1 MKTLKKY
8 RWPLTG
14 ALLGALIF
22 LLLYGVRVL
31 DPTSVDWILNNPSPD
46 PAQHYL
52 GWELFRRSPVH
63 LPYIGAN
70 YNAVYPFRTS
80 VLFADSLPLAAL
92 LFKLLGGIL
101 PTRFQYFGWWG
112 LFCYMMQGG
121 LAQAVIARIAGVQP
135 TFGRGDKSKTAIA
148 IIMSP
153 GQTAK
158 LWGSVL
164 GAGVLVLFPALTMRT
179 FAHEA
184 LAGTWLVLLALYL
197 WLRSDELMSAT
208 RRACLLWGLMG
219 LLCAGIHLYY
229 LPMVGLVLV
238 GYAVRRAL
246 QKRGPAAVLLPIAA
260 FCAAALAEL
269 FLLGAFA
276 VNFAGY
282 SNGYL
287 SGADYLGLFV
297 PWLAQSW
304 EQNVYMG
311 LGAVLAVVLAIFSVV
326 CNARKAEKFFTAH
339 HDWVVA
345 GVVVLVLDLL
355 AAGGNAI
362 TVGGKT
368 LFTVP
373 IPQFLMDFWAMFS
386 SCARLA
392 WVAGLLLAVAACG
405 LVLRFWQKGVVPA
418 LMLAVCAVAQGWGQR
433 GELFNRWT
441 DYHYYGFCYENKTLL
456 TDPAWENIAASGK
469 YSHLAFASFD
479 FEHDEFWDLVD
490 FAADHGWT
498 SNSFYMAHM
507 DGNLAAVTLPGELN
521 ELSADTL
528 YAFVDEDELA
538 RNSYDLHYYRLNGI
552 LIGSVEPINGIEEE
566 PAPEVPARTMNL
578 TKSDLINAHY
588 ADGSVGLETGGEMM
602 TEEWTLFPGRYCVTL
617 TGSGFDHSYIYARYG
632 LINEETYKLDIDFT
646 GIDPN
651 EMTFEFT
658 ATEML
663 HYWRVA
669 VHTLDDANVT
679 VTGVTVEKVG

>member
-1 MKTLKKY
+1 MKALKKY

-14 ALLGALIF
+14 ALLGVLVF
-22 LLLYGVRVL
+22 LAVYGVRVL
-31 DPTSVDWILNNPSPD
+31 DPTSVDWILNSLSPD
-46 PAQHYL
+46 PIQHYL

-80 VLFADSLPLAAL
+80 VLFTDSLPLAAL
-92 LFKLLGGIL
+92 FFKLLGGIL

-112 LFCYMMQGG
+112 LLCYALQGG
-121 LAQAVIARIAGVQP
+121 LAQAVIARFGGVKPDQ
-135 TFGRGDKSKTAIA
+135 K
-148 IIMSP
+148 
-153 GQTAK
+153 AK
-158 LWGSVL
+158 LWGSVA

-184 LAGTWLVLLALYL
+184 LAATWLVLLALYL
-197 WLRSDELMSAT
+197 WLRSDEIMPTT
-208 RRACLLWGLMG
+208 RRACLLWGGMG

-246 QKRGPAAVLLPIAA
+246 QKRGPAAVVLPVAA
-260 FCAAALAEL
+260 FCVTALAEL
-269 FLLGAFA
+269 VLLGAFA

-297 PWLAQSW
+297 PWYAPGW

-311 LGAVLAVVLAIFSVV
+311 VGAVWAVVLAIFSMV
-326 CNARKAEKFFTAH
+326 CNARKAEKFFAAH
-339 HDWVVA
+339 HDWVAA
-345 GVVVLVLDLL
+345 GLVVLVLDLI

-362 TVGGKT
+362 TVGGRT

-392 WVAGLLLAVAACG
+392 WLAGMLLAVTACG
-405 LVLRFWQKGVVPA
+405 LVLRFWEKGAVPA
-418 LMLAVCAVAQGWGQR
+418 LLLAVCAVAQGWGQR

-441 DYHYYGFCYENKTLL
+441 DYHYYDFRYENKSLL
-456 TDPAWENIAASGK
+456 TDPAWDDIAASGK
-469 YSHLAFASFD
+469 YSHLAFATFD
-479 FEHDEFWDLVD
+479 FEHNEFWDLVD

-528 YAFVDEDELA
+528 YAFIDEDELA
-538 RNSYDLHYYRLNGI
+538 RNSYDLHYYRLDGI
-552 LIGSVEPINGIEEE
+552 LIGSVEPIDGIEEE
-566 PAPEVPARTMNL
+566 PAPEVPAHTMDL
-578 TKSDLINAHY
+578 TKSDLINAHF

-602 TEEWTLFPGRYCVTL
+602 TEEWTLFPGRYRVTL

-632 LINEETYKLDIDFT
+632 LINQETYKLDIDFT

-663 HYWRVA
+663 HYWRTA

-679 VTGVTVEKVG
+679 VNSVTVEKVG

>member
-1 MKTLKKY
+1 MKALKKY

-14 ALLGALIF
+14 ALLGVLIF
-22 LLLYGVRVL
+22 LAVYGVRVL

-63 LPYIGAN
+63 LPYLGAN

-80 VLFADSLPLAAL
+80 VLFTDSLPLAAL
-92 LFKLLGGIL
+92 FFKLLGGVL

-112 LFCYMMQGG
+112 LLCYALQGG
-121 LAQAVIARIAGVQP
+121 LAQAVIARIGGV
-135 TFGRGDKSKTAIA
+135 R
-148 IIMSP
+148 P

-158 LWGSVL
+158 CWGSVA

-184 LAGTWLVLLALYL
+184 LSATWLVLLAVYL
-197 WLRSDELMSAT
+197 WLRSDEIMPMT
-208 RRACLLWGLMG
+208 RRACLIWGGMG

-246 QKRGPAAVLLPIAA
+246 QKRGPAAVLAPIAA
-260 FCAAALAEL
+260 FCATALAEL
-269 FLLGAFA
+269 VLLGAFA

-297 PWLAQSW
+297 PWYAPGW

-311 LGAVLAVVLAIFSVV
+311 VGAVWAVVLAIFSMV
-326 CNARKAEKFFTAH
+326 CNARKAEKFFAAH
-339 HDWVVA
+339 HDWVAA
-345 GVVVLVLDLL
+345 GLVVLVLDLV

-368 LFTVP
+368 LFTMP

-392 WVAGLLLAVAACG
+392 WLAGMLLAVTACG
-405 LVLRFWQKGVVPA
+405 LVLRFWEKGAVPA
-418 LMLAVCAVAQGWGQR
+418 LLLAVCAVAQGWGQR

-441 DYHYYGFCYENKTLL
+441 DYHYYDFRYENKSLL
-456 TDPAWENIAASGK
+456 TDPAWEDIAASGK
-469 YSHLAFASFD
+469 YSHLAFATFD

-528 YAFVDEDELA
+528 YAFIDEDELA
-538 RNSYDLHYYRLNGI
+538 RNSFDLHYYRLDGI
-552 LIGSVEPINGIEEE
+552 LIGSVEPIDGLTEE
-566 PAPEVPARTMNL
+566 PAPDTVSCEMNL
-578 TKSDLINAHY
+578 KRSDVINGDISR
-588 ADGSVGLETGGEMM
+588 DGVTLTTGGEMM
-602 TEEWTLFPGRYCVTL
+602 TEEWTLFPGRYRVTL

-632 LINEETYKLDIDFT
+632 LINQETYKLDIDFT

-663 HYWRVA
+663 HYWRTA
-669 VHTLDDANVT
+669 VHTLDDTNVT
-679 VTGVTVEKVG
+679 VNSVTVEKIG

>member
-1 MKTLKKY
+1 MTKTKAFLQKH
-8 RWPLTG
+8 RWSLTG
-14 ALLGALIF
+14 ALLGALVF
-22 LLLYGVRVL
+22 LVLYGVRVL
-31 DPTSVDWILNNPSPD
+31 DPVCVDWILNNPSPD
-46 PAQHYL
+46 PSQHYL
-52 GWELFRRSPVH
+52 GWVFYRRSGWH
-63 LPYIGAN
+63 LPYLGAN
-70 YNAVYPFRTS
+70 YSAIYPYRTS
-80 VLFADSLPLAAL
+80 ILYTDSIPLLAVVC
-92 LFKLLGGIL
+92 KLLGGVL
-101 PTRFQYFGWWG
+101 PACFQYLGLWG
-112 LFCYMMQGG
+112 LFCYAMQGG
-121 LAQAVIARIAGVQP
+121 LAQALIARIGGVRPQ
-135 TFGRGDKSKTAIA
+135 D
-148 IIMSP
+148 
-153 GQTAK
+153 TAK
-158 LWGSVL
+158 NWASVL
-164 GAGVLVLFPALTMRT
+164 GAGVLVLFPALNIRM
-179 FAHEA
+179 FAHTA
-184 LAGTWLVLLALYL
+184 LAANWLVLLALYL
-197 WLRSDELMSAT
+197 WLRSDELMPTT
-208 RRACLLWGLMG
+208 RRACLIWGGMG

-238 GYAVRRAL
+238 GYAVRRTL
-246 QKRGPAAVLLPIAA
+246 QKRGPAAVLAPIAA

-269 FLLGAFA
+269 VLLGAFA

-287 SGADYLGLFV
+287 SGADYFGLFV

-304 EQNVYMG
+304 EQNVYAG
-311 LGAVLAVVLAIFSVV
+311 IGTSLAVVLAVFGIV
-326 CNARKAEKFFTAH
+326 CNARKAEKFFAAH
-339 HDWVVA
+339 RDWLIA
-345 GVVVLVLDLL
+345 GAVVLVLDLI

-362 TVGGKT
+362 TVNGKT

-373 IPQFLMDFWAMFS
+373 IPQFLMNFWAMFS

-392 WVAGLLLAVAACG
+392 WLAGMLLAAVGCG
-405 LVLRFWQKGVVPA
+405 LVLRFWDNGVAPA

-433 GELFNRWT
+433 SELFNRWT
-441 DYHYYGFCYENKTLL
+441 DYHYYGFRYENKTLL
-456 TDPAWENIAASGK
+456 TDPVWEQVAASGK
-469 YSHLAFASFD
+469 YSHLAFATFD

-528 YAFVDEDELA
+528 YAFIDEDELA
-538 RNSYDLHYYRLNGI
+538 RNSYDLHYYRLDGI
-552 LIGSVEPINGIEEE
+552 LIGSIEPIDGIEEE
-566 PAPEVPARTMNL
+566 PAPEVPAHTMDL
-578 TKSDLINAHY
+578 TKSDLINAHF

-602 TEEWTLFPGRYCVTL
+602 TEEWTLFPGRYRVTL

-632 LINEETYKLDIDFT
+632 LINQETYKLDIDFT

-663 HYWRVA
+663 HYWRTA

-679 VTGVTVEKVG
+679 VNSVTVEKVG

>member
-1 MKTLKKY
+1 
-8 RWPLTG
+8 
-14 ALLGALIF
+14 
-22 LLLYGVRVL
+22 
-31 DPTSVDWILNNPSPD
+31 
-46 PAQHYL
+46 
-52 GWELFRRSPVH
+52 
-63 LPYIGAN
+63 
-70 YNAVYPFRTS
+70 
-80 VLFADSLPLAAL
+80 
-92 LFKLLGGIL
+92 
-101 PTRFQYFGWWG
+101 
-112 LFCYMMQGG
+112 
-121 LAQAVIARIAGVQP
+121 
-135 TFGRGDKSKTAIA
+135 
-148 IIMSP
+148 
-153 GQTAK
+153 
-158 LWGSVL
+158 
-164 GAGVLVLFPALTMRT
+164 
-179 FAHEA
+179 
-184 LAGTWLVLLALYL
+184 
-197 WLRSDELMSAT
+197 
-208 RRACLLWGLMG
+208 MG

-238 GYAVRRAL
+238 GYAVRRTL
-246 QKRGPAAVLLPIAA
+246 QKRGPAAVLAPIAA

-269 FLLGAFA
+269 VLLGAFA

-297 PWLAQSW
+297 PWYAPGW

-311 LGAVLAVVLAIFSVV
+311 VGAVWAVVLAIFSMV
-326 CNARKAEKFFTAH
+326 CNARKAEKFFAAH
-339 HDWVVA
+339 RDWVAA
-345 GVVVLVLDLL
+345 GLVVLVLDLV

-392 WVAGLLLAVAACG
+392 WLAGMLLAVTACG
-405 LVLRFWQKGVVPA
+405 LVLRFWEKGAVPA
-418 LMLAVCAVAQGWGQR
+418 LLLAVCAVAQGWGQR

-441 DYHYYGFCYENKTLL
+441 DYHYYDFRYENKSLL
-456 TDPAWENIAASGK
+456 TDPTWDDIAASGK
-469 YSHLAFASFD
+469 YSHLAFATFD

-528 YAFVDEDELA
+528 YAFIDEDELA
-538 RNSYDLHYYRLNGI
+538 RNSFDLHYYRLDGI
-552 LIGSVEPINGIEEE
+552 LIGSVEPIDGLEEE
-566 PAPEVPARTMNL
+566 PAPEVPSRTMDL
-578 TKSDLINAHY
+578 TKSDVDPLFLA
-588 ADGSVGLETGGEMM
+588 ADGIALGMNGEMM
-602 TEEWTLFPGRYCVTL
+602 TEEWTLFPGRYRVTL
-617 TGSGFDHSYIYARYG
+617 TGGGFDHSYIYARYG
-632 LINEETYKLDIDFT
+632 LINQETYKLDIDFT

-663 HYWRVA
+663 HYWRTA
-669 VHTLDDANVT
+669 VHTLDDTNVT
-679 VTGVTVEKVG
+679 VNSVTVEKIG

>member
-1 MKTLKKY
+1 MKALKKY

-14 ALLGALIF
+14 ALLGVLVF
-22 LLLYGVRVL
+22 LAVYGVRVL
-31 DPTSVDWILNNPSPD
+31 DPTSVDWILNSLSPD
-46 PAQHYL
+46 PIQHYL

-80 VLFADSLPLAAL
+80 VLFTDSLPLAAL
-92 LFKLLGGIL
+92 FFKLLGGIL
-101 PTRFQYFGWWG
+101 PMRFQYFGWWG
-112 LFCYMMQGG
+112 LLCYALQGG
-121 LAQAVIARIAGVQP
+121 LAQAVIARFGGVKPDQ
-135 TFGRGDKSKTAIA
+135 K
-148 IIMSP
+148 
-153 GQTAK
+153 AK
-158 LWGSVL
+158 LWGSVA

-184 LAGTWLVLLALYL
+184 LAATWLVLLALYL
-197 WLRSDELMSAT
+197 WLRSDEIMPTT
-208 RRACLLWGLMG
+208 RRACLLWGGMG
-219 LLCAGIHLYY
+219 LLCAGILLYY

-246 QKRGPAAVLLPIAA
+246 QKRGPAAVVLPVAA
-260 FCAAALAEL
+260 FCVTALAEL
-269 FLLGAFA
+269 VLLGAFA

-297 PWLAQSW
+297 PWYAPGW

-311 LGAVLAVVLAIFSVV
+311 VGAVWAVVLAIFSMV
-326 CNARKAEKFFTAH
+326 CNARKAEKFFAAH
-339 HDWVVA
+339 HDWVAA
-345 GVVVLVLDLL
+345 GLVVLVLDLI

-362 TVGGKT
+362 TVGGRT

-392 WVAGLLLAVAACG
+392 WLAGMLLAVTACG
-405 LVLRFWQKGVVPA
+405 LVLRFWEKGAVPA
-418 LMLAVCAVAQGWGQR
+418 LLLAVCAVAQGWGQR

-441 DYHYYGFCYENKTLL
+441 DYHYYDFRYENKSLL
-456 TDPAWENIAASGK
+456 TDPAWDDIAASGK
-469 YSHLAFASFD
+469 YSHLAFATFD
-479 FEHDEFWDLVD
+479 FEHNEFWDLVD

-528 YAFVDEDELA
+528 YAFIDEDELA
-538 RNSYDLHYYRLNGI
+538 RNSYDLHYYRLDGI
-552 LIGSVEPINGIEEE
+552 LIGSVEPIDGIEEE
-566 PAPEVPARTMNL
+566 PAPEVPAHTMDL
-578 TKSDLINAHY
+578 TKSDLINAHF

-602 TEEWTLFPGRYCVTL
+602 TEEWTLFPGRYRVTL

-632 LINEETYKLDIDFT
+632 LINQETYKLDIDFT

-663 HYWRVA
+663 HYWRTA

-679 VTGVTVEKVG
+679 VNSVTVEKVG

>member
-80 VLFADSLPLAAL
+80 VLFTDSLPLAAL

-135 TFGRGDKSKTAIA
+135 TFGRGDKSKAAIA

-158 LWGSVL
+158 LWGSAL

-418 LMLAVCAVAQGWGQR
+418 LLLAVCAVAQGWGQR

-441 DYHYYGFCYENKTLL
+441 DYHYYGFRYENKALL

-521 ELSADTL
+521 DLAAGTL
-528 YAFVDEDELA
+528 YAFIDEDELT
-538 RNSYDLHYYRLNGI
+538 RNSYDLHYYRLDGI
-552 LIGSVEPINGIEEE
+552 LIGSVEPIDGLEED
-566 PAPEVPARTMNL
+566 PAPEVPARTMDL

-632 LINEETYKLDIDFT
+632 LINEETYKLDIDFI

-679 VTGVTVEKVG
+679 VNSVTVEKIG

>member
-1 MKTLKKY
+1 MKALKKY

-14 ALLGALIF
+14 ALLGVLVF
-22 LLLYGVRVL
+22 LAVYGVRVL
-31 DPTSVDWILNNPSPD
+31 DPTNVDWILNSLSPD
-46 PAQHYL
+46 PIQHYL

-80 VLFADSLPLAAL
+80 VLFTDSLPLAAL
-92 LFKLLGGIL
+92 FFKLLGGIL

-112 LFCYMMQGG
+112 LLCYALQGG
-121 LAQAVIARIAGVQP
+121 LAQAVIARFGGVKPDQ
-135 TFGRGDKSKTAIA
+135 K
-148 IIMSP
+148 
-153 GQTAK
+153 AK
-158 LWGSVL
+158 LWGSVA

-184 LAGTWLVLLALYL
+184 LAATWLVLLALYL
-197 WLRSDELMSAT
+197 WLRSDEIMPTT
-208 RRACLLWGLMG
+208 RRACLLWGGMG

-246 QKRGPAAVLLPIAA
+246 QKRGPAAVVLPVAA
-260 FCAAALAEL
+260 FCVTALAEL
-269 FLLGAFA
+269 VLLGAFA

-297 PWLAQSW
+297 PWYAPGW

-311 LGAVLAVVLAIFSVV
+311 VGAVWAVVLAIFSMV
-326 CNARKAEKFFTAH
+326 CNARKAEKFFAAH
-339 HDWVVA
+339 HDWVAA
-345 GVVVLVLDLL
+345 GLVVLVLDLI

-362 TVGGKT
+362 TVGGRT

-392 WVAGLLLAVAACG
+392 WLAGMLLAVTACG
-405 LVLRFWQKGVVPA
+405 LVLRFWEKGAVPA
-418 LMLAVCAVAQGWGQR
+418 LLLAVCAVAQGWGQR

-441 DYHYYGFCYENKTLL
+441 DYHYYDFRYENKSLL
-456 TDPAWENIAASGK
+456 TDPAWDDIAASGK
-469 YSHLAFASFD
+469 YSHLAFATFD
-479 FEHDEFWDLVD
+479 FEHNEFWDLVD

-528 YAFVDEDELA
+528 YAFIDEDELA
-538 RNSYDLHYYRLNGI
+538 RNSYDLHYYRLDGI
-552 LIGSVEPINGIEEE
+552 LIGSVEPIDGIEEE
-566 PAPEVPARTMNL
+566 PAPEVPAHTMDL
-578 TKSDLINAHY
+578 TKSDLINAHF

-602 TEEWTLFPGRYCVTL
+602 TEEWTLFPGRYRVTL
-617 TGSGFDHSYIYARYG
+617 AGSGFDHSYIYARYG
-632 LINEETYKLDIDFT
+632 LINQETYKLDIDFT

-663 HYWRVA
+663 HYWRTA

-679 VTGVTVEKVG
+679 VNSVTVEKVG

>member
-1 MKTLKKY
+1 MKALKKY

-14 ALLGALIF
+14 ALLGVLVF
-22 LLLYGVRVL
+22 LAVYGVRVL
-31 DPTSVDWILNNPSPD
+31 DPTSVDWILNSLSPD
-46 PAQHYL
+46 PIQHYL

-80 VLFADSLPLAAL
+80 VLFTDSLPLAAL
-92 LFKLLGGIL
+92 FFKLLGGIL

-112 LFCYMMQGG
+112 LLCYALQGG
-121 LAQAVIARIAGVQP
+121 LAQAVIARFGGVKPDQ
-135 TFGRGDKSKTAIA
+135 K
-148 IIMSP
+148 
-153 GQTAK
+153 AK
-158 LWGSVL
+158 LWGSVA

-184 LAGTWLVLLALYL
+184 LAATWLVLLALYL
-197 WLRSDELMSAT
+197 WLRSDEIMPTT
-208 RRACLLWGLMG
+208 RRACLLWGGMG

-246 QKRGPAAVLLPIAA
+246 QKRGPAAVVLPVAA
-260 FCAAALAEL
+260 FCVTALAEL
-269 FLLGAFA
+269 VLLGAFA

-297 PWLAQSW
+297 PWYAPGW

-311 LGAVLAVVLAIFSVV
+311 VGAVWAVVLAIFSMV
-326 CNARKAEKFFTAH
+326 CNARKAEKFFAAH
-339 HDWVVA
+339 HDWVAA
-345 GVVVLVLDLL
+345 GLVVLVLDLI

-362 TVGGKT
+362 TVGGRT

-392 WVAGLLLAVAACG
+392 WLAGMLLAVTACG
-405 LVLRFWQKGVVPA
+405 LVLRFWEKGAVPA
-418 LMLAVCAVAQGWGQR
+418 LLLAVCAVAQGWGQR

-441 DYHYYGFCYENKTLL
+441 DYHYYDFRYENKSLL
-456 TDPAWENIAASGK
+456 TDPAWEDIAASGK
-469 YSHLAFASFD
+469 YSHLAFATFD

-528 YAFVDEDELA
+528 YAFIDEDELA
-538 RNSYDLHYYRLNGI
+538 RNSYDLHYYRLDGI
-552 LIGSVEPINGIEEE
+552 LIGSVEPIDGIEEE
-566 PAPEVPARTMNL
+566 PAPEVPAHTMDL
-578 TKSDLINAHY
+578 TKSDLINAHF

-602 TEEWTLFPGRYCVTL
+602 TEEWTLFPGRYRVTL

-632 LINEETYKLDIDFT
+632 LINQETYKLDIDFT

-663 HYWRVA
+663 HYWRTA

-679 VTGVTVEKVG
+679 VNSVTVEKVG

>member
-1 MKTLKKY
+1 
-8 RWPLTG
+8 
-14 ALLGALIF
+14 
-22 LLLYGVRVL
+22 
-31 DPTSVDWILNNPSPD
+31 
-46 PAQHYL
+46 
-52 GWELFRRSPVH
+52 
-63 LPYIGAN
+63 
-70 YNAVYPFRTS
+70 
-80 VLFADSLPLAAL
+80 
-92 LFKLLGGIL
+92 
-101 PTRFQYFGWWG
+101 
-112 LFCYMMQGG
+112 
-121 LAQAVIARIAGVQP
+121 
-135 TFGRGDKSKTAIA
+135 
-148 IIMSP
+148 
-153 GQTAK
+153 
-158 LWGSVL
+158 
-164 GAGVLVLFPALTMRT
+164 
-179 FAHEA
+179 
-184 LAGTWLVLLALYL
+184 
-197 WLRSDELMSAT
+197 
-208 RRACLLWGLMG
+208 MG

-238 GYAVRRAL
+238 GYAVRRTL
-246 QKRGPAAVLLPIAA
+246 QKRGPAAVLAPIAA

-269 FLLGAFA
+269 VLLGAFA

-304 EQNVYMG
+304 EQNVYAG
-311 LGAVLAVVLAIFSVV
+311 IGTSLAVVLAVFSIV

-362 TVGGKT
+362 TVNGKT

-373 IPQFLMDFWAMFS
+373 IPQLLMNFWAMFS

-392 WVAGLLLAVAACG
+392 WLAGMLLAAVGCG

-441 DYHYYGFCYENKTLL
+441 DYHYYGFRYENKTLL
-456 TDPAWENIAASGK
+456 TDPVWEQIAASGR
-469 YSHLAFASFD
+469 YSHLAFATFD
-479 FEHDEFWDLVD
+479 FEHDEFWDLAD

-538 RNSYDLHYYRLNGI
+538 RNSYDLHYYRLDGI

-566 PAPEVPARTMNL
+566 PAPKVPAHTMDL
-578 TKSDLINAHY
+578 TKSDLINAHFTD
-588 ADGSVGLETGGEMM
+588 DGIGLETGGEMM
-602 TEEWTLFPGRYCVTL
+602 TEEWTLFPGRYRVTL

-632 LINEETYKLDIDFT
+632 LINQETYKLDIDFT

-658 ATEML
+658 AGEML

-669 VHTLDDANVT
+669 VHTLDDTTVT

>member
-1 MKTLKKY
+1 MIALKKY

-14 ALLGALIF
+14 ALLGVLVF
-22 LLLYGVRVL
+22 LAVYGVRVL
-31 DPTSVDWILNNPSPD
+31 DPTSVDWILNSLSPD
-46 PAQHYL
+46 PIQHYL

-80 VLFADSLPLAAL
+80 VLFTDSLPLAAL
-92 LFKLLGGIL
+92 FFKLLGGIL

-112 LFCYMMQGG
+112 LLCYALQGG
-121 LAQAVIARIAGVQP
+121 LAQAVIARIAGLKPDQ
-135 TFGRGDKSKTAIA
+135 K
-148 IIMSP
+148 
-153 GQTAK
+153 AK
-158 LWGSVL
+158 LWGSVA

-184 LAGTWLVLLALYL
+184 LAATWLVLLAVYL
-197 WLRSDELMSAT
+197 WLRSDEIMPTT
-208 RRACLLWGLMG
+208 RRACLIWGGMG

-246 QKRGPAAVLLPIAA
+246 QKRGPAAVLAPIAA

-269 FLLGAFA
+269 VLLGAFA

-297 PWLAQSW
+297 PWYAPGW

-311 LGAVLAVVLAIFSVV
+311 VGAVCAVVLAIFSMV
-326 CNARKAEKFFTAH
+326 CNARKAEKFFAAH
-339 HDWVVA
+339 HDWVAA
-345 GVVVLVLDLL
+345 GLVVLVLDLV

-386 SCARLA
+386 SSARLA
-392 WVAGLLLAVAACG
+392 WLAGMLLAVTACG
-405 LVLRFWQKGVVPA
+405 LVLRFWEKGAVPA

-441 DYHYYGFCYENKTLL
+441 DYHYYDFRYENKSLL
-456 TDPAWENIAASGK
+456 TDPAWEDIAASGK
-469 YSHLAFASFD
+469 YSHLAFATFD

-528 YAFVDEDELA
+528 YVFIDEDELA
-538 RNSYDLHYYRLNGI
+538 RNSFDLHYYRLDGI
-552 LIGSVEPINGIEEE
+552 LIGSVEPIDGLEEE
-566 PAPEVPARTMNL
+566 PAPEVPSRTMDL
-578 TKSDLINAHY
+578 TKSDVDPLFLT
-588 ADGSVGLETGGEMM
+588 ADGIVLGMNGEMM
-602 TEEWTLFPGRYCVTL
+602 TEEWTLFPGRYRVTL
-617 TGSGFDHSYIYARYG
+617 TGGGFDHSYIYARHG
-632 LINEETYKLDIDFT
+632 LINQETYKLDIDFT

-663 HYWRVA
+663 HYWRTA

-679 VTGVTVEKVG
+679 VNSVTVEKVG